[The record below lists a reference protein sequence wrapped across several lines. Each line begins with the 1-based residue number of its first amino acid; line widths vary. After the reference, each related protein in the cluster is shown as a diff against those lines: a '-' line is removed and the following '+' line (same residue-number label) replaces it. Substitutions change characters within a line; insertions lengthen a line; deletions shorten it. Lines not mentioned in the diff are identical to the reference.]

1 MSFQSSVER
10 KDDGRVKLNVVV
22 EAKKVDAAIAK
33 EFRSLAKQL
42 RIPGFR
48 PGKAPR
54 SVIEGQV
61 GREYVLAQALEA
73 VVNETYP
80 LAADKEELRTAG
92 KVDFNDPAELVEGE
106 DYSYTVEVGLRPEL
120 SLKSTDIKISMIP
133 KEATEK
139 EIDMQVE
146 GTLERF
152 ATYPAV
158 EDKDATIAEDSFITF
173 TFESTIDGE
182 EYEGSTV
189 DHHLYQ
195 LGQGMMPE
203 DFDKGLLGAKAG
215 DQLKIEFVVED
226 RGQNTEFSGK
236 TISFDLHVDAIN
248 EKLVPEV
255 DDDFA
260 KQTGFDTVEDMRN
273 EIKSFI
279 ESQKS
284 QNWDRAQDDKLLEAL
299 QEQLVGEPTQDLISQ
314 RADAM
319 IEEFSAMLEKNKM
332 NLSDYLEQANI
343 DPEQYQADMEE
354 QASISVSNDLALEAL
369 AREKDLVPDDAA
381 LEEEF
386 EQAAAADK
394 ESKLSAKALR
404 DSWEKRGM
412 LTTLRDDLSRRNA
425 MKWLRDNAEII
436 IEEEV
441 AEETAEEKP
450 KKAPAK
456 KEPAKKA
463 PAKKAASKKEAE
475 DK

>member
-10 KDDGRVKLNVVV
+10 KDDGRAKLNVVV

-80 LAADKEELRTAG
+80 LAVDKEELRTAG

-106 DYSYTVEVGLRPEL
+106 DYSYTVEVALRPEL
-120 SLKSTDIKISMIP
+120 SLKSTNIKITMVP

-139 EIDMQVE
+139 EIDAQVE

-152 ATYPAV
+152 ATYPAL
-158 EDKDATIAEDSFITF
+158 EDKDATIGEDSFITF
-173 TFESTIDGE
+173 TAESTIDGE
-182 EYEGSTV
+182 EYDGSTIN
-189 DHHLYQ
+189 HQLYQ

-203 DFDKGLLGAKAG
+203 DFDKGLLGAKAD
-215 DQLKIEFVVED
+215 DQLKIEFVLED
-226 RGQNTEFSGK
+226 TGQNSEFAGK
-236 TISFDLHVDAIN
+236 TISFDLYVDEIN
-248 EKLVPEV
+248 EKVLPEV
-255 DDDFA
+255 NDDFA

-273 EIKSFI
+273 EIKSYI

-299 QEQLVGEPTQDLISQ
+299 AEQLVGEPTQDLIDS

-319 IEEFSAMLEKNKM
+319 IEEFSNMLEQNNM

-369 AREKDLVPDDAA
+369 AREKDLVPDDEA
-381 LEEEF
+381 LTEEF

-394 ESKLSAKALR
+394 ESKLNAKTLR
-404 DSWEKRGM
+404 ESWEKRGM

-436 IEEEV
+436 IEEA
-441 AEETAEEKP
+441 AEEAVEEKP

-456 KEPAKKA
+456 KTT
-463 PAKKAASKKEAE
+463 SKKEE
-475 DK
+475 GDK